1 MAAEAHVHY
10 DLNEKFIFR
19 PELKRKLMIGMG
31 VGLLLFITGTVLVM
45 MGVGSHHHEAHEASK
60 AASEAAK
67 HAGGEHH
74 YNPLTRVWAN
84 LWLNGTFFTYIS
96 VMGLLFVAIQYIA
109 YVGWSAT
116 IRRVAEAFGAF
127 LPFSGAV
134 LVITFFLSGMGH
146 NIFHWTHHDLYEKGK
161 PTFDPILA
169 GKAPYFFAP
178 LEAGSFPLFWFIRMI
193 AYLTIWYILYRVITQ
208 NSIKEDFISD
218 KTDFTY
224 YRKNVTFGAI
234 FVVIFGYTES
244 TSAWDWVMSIDPH
257 WYSTMFGWYV
267 FASSWVSALAVLT
280 LAVIYL
286 QEQGY
291 LKMVNENHL
300 HDLGKFLFAFSIFW
314 TYIWFS
320 QFMLQNYSNIPEETI
335 YWYERME
342 KLGGVYSPLI
352 IMNVIINFAFPFLFL
367 MTRDAKRKPIFLKIT
382 AFGILMGHYLDFF
395 VMIMPGTT
403 KENGGFFILEI
414 GTVLLFACAF
424 IYVFATQLAKNNLI
438 ARNHP
443 MMEESLHHSI

>member
-1 MAAEAHVHY
+1 
-10 DLNEKFIFR
+10 
-19 PELKRKLMIGMG
+19 
-31 VGLLLFITGTVLVM
+31 
-45 MGVGSHHHEAHEASK
+45 
-60 AASEAAK
+60 
-67 HAGGEHH
+67 
-74 YNPLTRVWAN
+74 
-84 LWLNGTFFTYIS
+84 
-96 VMGLLFVAIQYIA
+96 
-109 YVGWSAT
+109 
-116 IRRVAEAFGAF
+116 
-127 LPFSGAV
+127 
-134 LVITFFLSGMGH
+134 
-146 NIFHWTHHDLYEKGK
+146 
-161 PTFDPILA
+161 
-169 GKAPYFFAP
+169 
-178 LEAGSFPLFWFIRMI
+178 
-193 AYLTIWYILYRVITQ
+193 
-208 NSIKEDFISD
+208 
-218 KTDFTY
+218 
-224 YRKNVTFGAI
+224 
-234 FVVIFGYTES
+234 
-244 TSAWDWVMSIDPH
+244 
-257 WYSTMFGWYV
+257 MFGWYV